1 MLALCMH
8 THINITTHT
17 HTLYS
22 EIVDSFFLTSGGK
35 YYLPQTEDNI
45 ILLRQINSFLVLS

>member
-8 THINITTHT
+8 THMNITT

-35 YYLPQTEDNI
+35 YYLPQTEDNT
-45 ILLRQINSFLVLS
+45 ILLWQINSFLVLS